1 MCEGWATYVIKVS
14 LILVQCL
21 QLLYLSMTCETTL
34 EIISIKH
41 KLEAVSLVEKGAI
54 LQSVAEDYIVYNVL
68 FDQFKISNYGLTQER
83 IIQNNNPTISAR
95 RSFTM
100 FYILIQLFLN
110 HSQFQ
115 KYVNQNVQ

>member
-1 MCEGWATYVIKVS
+1 
-14 LILVQCL
+14 
-21 QLLYLSMTCETTL
+21 MTCETTL

-115 KYVNQNVQ
+115 KYLNQNVQ